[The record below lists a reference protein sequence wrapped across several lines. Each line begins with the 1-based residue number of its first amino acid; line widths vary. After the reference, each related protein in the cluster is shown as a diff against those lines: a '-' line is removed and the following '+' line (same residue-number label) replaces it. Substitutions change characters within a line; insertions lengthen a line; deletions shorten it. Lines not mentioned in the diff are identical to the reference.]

1 MGFATQFKVLQR
13 TLREV
18 VLTRDFLLVPLPFL
32 GLPLQDLLLINAQV
46 LLSFI
51 SITLELF

>member
-1 MGFATQFKVLQR
+1 MGFATQFKVLQG

-18 VLTRDFLLVPLPFL
+18 LLTRGFLLVPLPFL